1 MTGPRTAPA
10 PERPGGLRR
19 LAFLLRPGWI
29 AVILAGLAFAGACF
43 FLLAPWQFNR
53 NAERTAQNAAI
64 TAALTSPAVPV
75 LDLMSTTGQPPESAT
90 WHVVTATGTFD
101 PARQV
106 LVRLR
111 QNAAGHP
118 ISEVV
123 LPFRLTTGQTL
134 LVDRGS
140 ITFIEL
146 SQGVTV
152 PDVPTGQV
160 TISGRVQDDQLDPSQ
175 RPPTTENGQVQV
187 TEISAAMIGQAFGT
201 QPGEAFLGGFVQL
214 TEQSPG
220 VLTPIE
226 VPQTDAGPF
235 LSYALQWEAFGVI
248 ALIGL
253 GVFVVREIR
262 DPRADD
268 DEPDPRVRAAATAP
282 TAAPTS
288 ASTTASTTA
297 STSVPASA
305 PAAGP
310 SKAPAAA
317 EPVAAGRESRR
328 RSRDGFDRSQLW
340 DDEGTP

>member
-101 PARQV
+101 PSRQA

-123 LPFRLTTGQTL
+123 LPFRLTTG
-134 LVDRGS
+134 
-140 ITFIEL
+140 
-146 SQGVTV
+146 
-152 PDVPTGQV
+152 
-160 TISGRVQDDQLDPSQ
+160 
-175 RPPTTENGQVQV
+175 
-187 TEISAAMIGQAFGT
+187 
-201 QPGEAFLGGFVQL
+201 
-214 TEQSPG
+214 
-220 VLTPIE
+220 
-226 VPQTDAGPF
+226 
-235 LSYALQWEAFGVI
+235 
-248 ALIGL
+248 
-253 GVFVVREIR
+253 
-262 DPRADD
+262 
-268 DEPDPRVRAAATAP
+268 
-282 TAAPTS
+282 
-288 ASTTASTTA
+288 
-297 STSVPASA
+297 
-305 PAAGP
+305 
-310 SKAPAAA
+310 
-317 EPVAAGRESRR
+317 
-328 RSRDGFDRSQLW
+328 
-340 DDEGTP
+340 

>member
-10 PERPGGLRR
+10 EVRPRGGRR

-43 FLLAPWQFNR
+43 FLLAPWQFAR
-53 NAERTAQNAAI
+53 NAERSAQNAAI
-64 TAALTSPAVPV
+64 TAALTSPPVPV
-75 LDLMSTTGQPPESAT
+75 LDLMTTSGQPAESAI

-101 PARQV
+101 PSRQA

-152 PDVPTGQV
+152 PEVPAGPV
-160 TISGRVQDDQLDPSQ
+160 TITGRVQDDQLDPSQ

-187 TEISAAMIGQAFGT
+187 TEISASMIDRAFGA
-201 QPGEAFLGGFVQL
+201 QPGETFLGGFVQL

-226 VPQTDAGPF
+226 VPQTDSGPF

-248 ALIGL
+248 ALVGL
-253 GVFVVREIR
+253 GVFVVREFR
-262 DPRADD
+262 EPRSEDG
-268 DEPDPRVRAAATAP
+268 EPE
-282 TAAPTS
+282 
-288 ASTTASTTA
+288 
-297 STSVPASA
+297 PAG
-305 PAAGP
+305 AGP
-310 SKAPAAA
+310 APVGAP
-317 EPVAAGRESRR
+317 EPVPAGRESRR
-328 RSRDGFDRSQLW
+328 RPRGGFDRTQLW
-340 DDEGTP
+340 DDEGAP

>member
-1 MTGPRTAPA
+1 VA
-10 PERPGGLRR
+10 ERPSIVRR

-29 AVILAGLAFAGACF
+29 AVILAALAFAGTCF

-53 NAERTAQNAAI
+53 NAERSAQNAAI
-64 TAALTSPAVPV
+64 TSALGAPAVPV
-75 LDLMSTTGQPPESAT
+75 LDLMAPTAQPPESAL

-101 PARQV
+101 QSRQV

-111 QNAAGHP
+111 QDSAGQP

-140 ITFIEL
+140 VSFLEVNK
-146 SQGVTV
+146 GVTIA
-152 PDVPTGQV
+152 DVPVGQV
-160 TISGRVQDDQLDPSQ
+160 TIAGRVQDDQLDPSN
-175 RPPTTENGQVQV
+175 RPPTTDNGQVQV
-187 TEISAAMIGQAFGT
+187 TEISADMIDEAFGP
-201 QPGEAFLGGFVQL
+201 QPGETFLAGFIQL

-220 VLTPIE
+220 VLTAIE
-226 VPQTDAGPF
+226 VPQTDPGPF

-253 GVFVVREIR
+253 GVFLVREFR
-262 DPRADD
+262 DPRT
-268 DEPDPRVRAAATAP
+268 DEPDRDELDPGDSDP
-282 TAAPTS
+282 DDS
-288 ASTTASTTA
+288 
-297 STSVPASA
+297 
-305 PAAGP
+305 AGP
-310 SKAPAAA
+310 DAPVEP
-317 EPVAAGRESRR
+317 EPVPAGRERRR

>member
-1 MTGPRTAPA
+1 
-10 PERPGGLRR
+10 
-19 LAFLLRPGWI
+19 
-29 AVILAGLAFAGACF
+29 
-43 FLLAPWQFNR
+43 
-53 NAERTAQNAAI
+53 
-64 TAALTSPAVPV
+64 VPV

-160 TISGRVQDDQLDPSQ
+160 TISGRVQDDQLDPSR

-268 DEPDPRVRAAATAP
+268 EPEPRVRAAATAP
-282 TAAPTS
+282 TAAPPT
-288 ASTTASTTA
+288 AAEATASA
-297 STSVPASA
+297 SVPASA